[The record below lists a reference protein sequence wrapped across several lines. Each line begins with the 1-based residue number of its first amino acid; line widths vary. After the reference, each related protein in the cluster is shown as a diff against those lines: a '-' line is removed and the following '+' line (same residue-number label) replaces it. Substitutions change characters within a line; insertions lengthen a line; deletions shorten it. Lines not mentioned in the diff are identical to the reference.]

1 MSIWFNR
8 SRLYQGWIFVANHD
22 DVCLSRKLCDWQSIC
37 CTISRQKRGVRIM
50 NLLALRSTIL
60 LVLAEQEQLF
70 VLWILTV
77 TPPSISSRGA
87 KYDTIALLL
96 LLFHISISIQAEC
109 SQGRSFPL
117 TLRLIFSGSGKVL
130 SMWGKQ
136 WSG

>member
-1 MSIWFNR
+1 
-8 SRLYQGWIFVANHD
+8 
-22 DVCLSRKLCDWQSIC
+22 
-37 CTISRQKRGVRIM
+37 M